1 VTAEPKIGE
10 TEVYR
15 FMEDVLDDE
24 LHKKRVLSL
33 SHGVLHG
40 VLGVLHAAA
49 AAVHAIGQGLAVAR
63 GLDPKHAV
71 KQVDRLLSNA
81 GVRMDPIFNRW
92 VPFVVAE

>member
-1 VTAEPKIGE
+1 MSTKRTSERMKAQPKIRE

-15 FMEDVLDDE
+15 FMEGVLDDE

-33 SHGVLHG
+33 SHG

-63 GLDPKHAV
+63 GLDP
-71 KQVDRLLSNA
+71 
-81 GVRMDPIFNRW
+81 
-92 VPFVVAE
+92 